1 MKNISAYKVISYV
14 SLLLAIIFFYEFIK
28 ELMGGM
34 MISDFSPIALIVA
47 SVLIFNTI
55 LSVLMVSKFLKRRFI
70 LAICQTAM
78 IILNIWA
85 LYQIYTSVE
94 VCINSQIVS

>member
-70 LAICQTAM
+70 LAVCQTAM